1 MWWLKLRPLY
11 ALGLAALVAGCFQP
25 LYGAHSPTGG
35 PTVRNALAGVE
46 VLQIEASKGSPEARI
61 AVELRN
67 ALVFELTGGAG
78 QAPQTHRLAI
88 RVRPTRQ
95 AIIVDIAT
103 GRNEAIITG
112 INAEYV
118 LTEIATGKTV
128 IRDTTFSRVSAD
140 VPGQQQRFA
149 QMRANRDAED
159 RAVRVIAEQIR
170 ARLASYLV
178 AGT

>member
-1 MWWLKLRPLY
+1 MSWLRSRPLF
-11 ALGLAALVAGCFQP
+11 ALGLALFLAGCFQP
-25 LYGAHSPTGG
+25 LYGQYSPTGG
-35 PTVRNALAGVE
+35 PTLRNALAGVE
-46 VLQIEASKGSPEARI
+46 VLQIEAPKGSPEARI

-67 ALVFELTGGAG
+67 SLLFELTGGG
-78 QAPQTHRLAI
+78 GGAPQTHRLAI

-112 INAEYV
+112 INAEYA

-159 RAVRVIAEQIR
+159 RAARVIAEQIR
-170 ARLASYLV
+170 TRLASYLA